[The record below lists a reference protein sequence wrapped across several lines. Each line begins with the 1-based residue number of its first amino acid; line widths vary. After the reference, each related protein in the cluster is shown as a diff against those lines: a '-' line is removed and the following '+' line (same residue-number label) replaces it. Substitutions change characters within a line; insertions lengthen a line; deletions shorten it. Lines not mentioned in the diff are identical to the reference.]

1 MKSHETIVVLDFG
14 SQYTQLIAR
23 RIREK
28 KVYSVIL
35 PCTAR
40 VSEITKHSPRALVL
54 SGGPASLTAARAPL
68 PDPGIFKL
76 GLPMLGICYGM
87 QAQARILGGKVEGS
101 SRREYGFAE
110 IRVTHPDDLFAGLG
124 KKVRVWMSHGDHV
137 VKVPPGFRVAA
148 ASPACPIA
156 AMSDSRKK
164 WFGLQFHPEVS
175 HTPRGSR
182 IFENFL
188 YRVAGCSGEWT
199 IQSFIEREIEEVR
212 KKVGEEGVLLGLSG
226 GVDSSALSL
235 LLFRALGEKL
245 VCVFIDNGLLRKG
258 EAELVK
264 EVFEKRVG
272 LNLILVDARQR
283 FLQALSGVVDP
294 ERKRKII
301 GREFIR
307 VFENEARKLGKIKY
321 LAQGTLYPDLIESRS
336 AFGGPSATIKSHHN
350 VGGLPRRMD
359 LKLIEPF
366 RELFKDEVRQVG
378 KQLGLPEEIVWRHP
392 VPGPGLAVR
401 IIGEITPRRL
411 EILRDSDAIVLE
423 EIHRAGLD
431 RKIWQVFAV
440 LLPVKSVGV
449 MGDQRTYQNVLAVRA
464 VTSTDGM
471 TADWARIPY
480 RVLQKISSRV
490 ISEVRGINRVVYDI
504 SQKPPSTI
512 EWE

>member
-1 MKSHETIVVLDFG
+1 METHETVVVLDFG

-40 VSEITKHSPRALVL
+40 VSEIIKHSPRALVL
-54 SGGPASLTAARAPL
+54 SGGPASLTTDRAPL

-76 GLPMLGICYGM
+76 GLPILGICYGM

-101 SRREYGFAE
+101 RRREYGSAE

-137 VKVPPGFRVAA
+137 TKVPPGFRVAA
-148 ASPACPIA
+148 ASPACSIA
-156 AMSDSRKK
+156 AMSNPRKK
-164 WFGLQFHPEVS
+164 WFGLQFHPEVF

-199 IQSFIEREIEEVR
+199 IRSFIEREIEEVR
-212 KKVGEEGVLLGLSG
+212 KKVGEERVLLGLSG

-272 LNLILVDARQR
+272 LNLILVNARQR

-307 VFENEARKLGKIKY
+307 AFEEEARRLGNIKY

-359 LKLIEPF
+359 LKLVEPF

-392 VPGPGLAVR
+392 FPGPGLAVR

-423 EIHRAGLD
+423 EIRKAGLE

-480 RVLQKISSRV
+480 QVLQKISSRV
-490 ISEVRGINRVVYDI
+490 ISEVKGINRVVYDI